1 MMFVSLDIHTTD
13 VTSRTRT
20 ANPSGA
26 PEITPVFSGSR
37 VVQSFVL
44 YVVVRGSFLS
54 LFHLAFV
61 YLSFFDL
68 RLLIT
73 PFVSLNF
80 LG

>member
-20 ANPSGA
+20 ANPSGV
-26 PEITPVFSGSR
+26 PEITLVFSGSR
-37 VVQSFVL
+37 VALSFVL
-44 YVVVRGSFLS
+44 YVVVRV
-54 LFHLAFV
+54 FHLTFV